1 MSTFVIIIL
10 AIGLCICIYVI
21 SNLLKQISILET
33 SLQNTSKIEDDALG
47 IYDFFLRLFTRTL
60 AELEQVDKRGAF
72 ASDDEV
78 GFVFNTILESIKQV
92 KFKIEQLKTNPDDN
106 MKT

>member
-1 MSTFVIIIL
+1 MIALIIIL
-10 AIGLCICIYVI
+10 SIALGICIYVI
-21 SNLLKQISILET
+21 SNLLKQVSILES
-33 SLQNTSKIEDDALG
+33 SLQDMSKIEDEALS

-60 AELEQVDKRGAF
+60 TELEQVDRRGAF

-92 KFKIEQLKTNPDDN
+92 KFKIEQLKTNPDDE